1 VIDEQ
6 LSIGSVAE
14 RTGTAVSALR
24 YYEER
29 GLIRADRT
37 AGGQRVYP
45 RHVLRRVAFIQVAQ
59 RVGLSL
65 EEIGEALAT
74 LPSDAA
80 PTPEQ
85 WAELSA
91 SWRPLLDA
99 RIQLLERL
107 RDQLDGCIGCGCL
120 SLEHCALRNP
130 ADRAAALGPGP
141 RYLMGDR
148 APRPR

>member
-1 VIDEQ
+1 MTADEQ

-24 YYEER
+24 YYEDR

-37 AGGQRVYP
+37 AGGQRVFP

-65 EEIGEALAT
+65 EESGEALAT
-74 LPSDAA
+74 LPLDAA
-80 PTPEQ
+80 PSPEQ

-91 SWRPLLDA
+91 AWRPMLD
-99 RIQLLERL
+99 
-107 RDQLDGCIGCGCL
+107 D
-120 SLEHCALRNP
+120 
-130 ADRAAALGPGP
+130 
-141 RYLMGDR
+141 
-148 APRPR
+148 